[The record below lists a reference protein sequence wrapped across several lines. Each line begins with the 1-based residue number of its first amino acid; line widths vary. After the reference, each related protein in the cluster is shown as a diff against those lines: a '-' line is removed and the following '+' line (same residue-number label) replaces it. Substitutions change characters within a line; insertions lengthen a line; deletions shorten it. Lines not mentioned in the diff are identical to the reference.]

1 VISNDLI
8 YSNPDNLVVFGDNHD
23 MSRFYSQVKHDQALF
38 RMGMTYLLTTRGI
51 PQIFYGTEI
60 LMSNPKSNE
69 HGEIRG
75 DFYGGWPGDAK
86 DAVTQRGFTAD
97 EKSTQDF
104 FKKLLN
110 WRKSNAVIH
119 EGKLTHF
126 GPENGVYVY
135 FRHSAKGKVMVV
147 MNKNAT
153 NKSLSMSRFAE
164 LIQPGAQ
171 LKEVLTNQEQVLG
184 ASLEVP
190 AKSAL
195 VFEVR

>member
-1 VISNDLI
+1 
-8 YSNPDNLVVFGDNHD
+8 
-23 MSRFYSQVKHDQALF
+23 
-38 RMGMTYLLTTRGI
+38 
-51 PQIFYGTEI
+51 
-60 LMSNPKSNE
+60 
-69 HGEIRG
+69 
-75 DFYGGWPGDAK
+75 
-86 DAVTQRGFTAD
+86 VTQRGFTAD

-110 WRKSNAVIH
+110 WRKNNAVIH

-153 NKSLSMSRFAE
+153 SKTLSMGNYAE
-164 LIQPGAQ
+164 LIKPGAT
-171 LKEVLTNQEQVLG
+171 LNDVINQTTQVLG
-184 ASLEVP
+184 NSLEVP
-190 AKSAL
+190 AKTAL